1 MGGVLM
7 KKKTFSTIVL
17 IVAVTAIVALIVI
30 GGRSAAQYGLLEG
43 RVLVADNGSYLI
55 ILDDHSP
62 IKMSDHTRKGG
73 AFLDLQTG
81 DKIRILHDG
90 VLLSYPGQTGVYYV
104 RLLERG
110 STEDIPADVVESLRQ
125 LGWIRDAE

>member
-1 MGGVLM
+1 M
-7 KKKTFSTIVL
+7 KKNTVRTVIWIIALLAIAALL
-17 IVAVTAIVALIVI
+17 ILGVKSAL
-30 GGRSAAQYGLLEG
+30 RYGFLEG

-62 IKMSDHTRKGG
+62 IKMSDLTRKGG

-90 VLLSYPGQTGVYYV
+90 VLMSYPGQTGVYRI

-110 STEDIPADVVESLRQ
+110 SETDIPADVLESLRQ
-125 LGWIRDAE
+125 LGWIRETE

>member
-1 MGGVLM
+1 M
-7 KKKTFSTIVL
+7 KKKTIIAL
-17 IVAVTAIVALIVI
+17 ILTVALIALAVLLVLGI
-30 GGRSAAQYGLLEG
+30 KGAVKYGFLEG
-43 RVLVADNGSYLI
+43 RVLIADNGSYLI

-62 IKMSDHTRKGG
+62 IKMSDHSANGG

-90 VLLSYPGQTGVYYV
+90 VRESYPGQTGVYHV

-110 STEDIPADVVESLRQ
+110 DTEDIPADVVNALRQ
-125 LGWIRDAE
+125 LGWMDNAE

>member
-1 MGGVLM
+1 M
-7 KKKTFSTIVL
+7 KKKTVFTVILTVALVAVIVL
-17 IVAVTAIVALIVI
+17 LIAGI
-30 GGRSAAQYGLLEG
+30 RGSLRYGILEG

-62 IKMSDHTRKGG
+62 IRMSDQSKKGG

-90 VLLSYPGQTGVYYV
+90 VQLSYPGQTGVYWL

-110 STEDIPADVVESLRQ
+110 TGDEIPCDVLDSLEQ
-125 LGWIRDAE
+125 MGWIRSAE

>member
-1 MGGVLM
+1 M
-7 KKKTFSTIVL
+7 IVL
-17 IVAVTAIVALIVI
+17 IIVLTVAVVLLVI
-30 GGRSAAQYGLLEG
+30 GAKKAVNYGFLEG

-55 ILDDHSP
+55 ILNDHSP
-62 IKMSDHTRKGG
+62 IKMSDHSANGG

-90 VLLSYPGQTGVYYV
+90 VRESYPGQTGVYHV

-110 STEDIPADVVESLRQ
+110 DTEDIPADVVNALRQ
-125 LGWIRDAE
+125 LGWMDKAE

>member
-1 MGGVLM
+1 M
-7 KKKTFSTIVL
+7 KKKTIIAL
-17 IVAVTAIVALIVI
+17 ILTVALIALAVLLVLGI
-30 GGRSAAQYGLLEG
+30 KGAVKYGFLEG
-43 RVLVADNGSYLI
+43 RVLIADNGSYLI

-62 IKMSDHTRKGG
+62 IKMSDHSANGG

-90 VLLSYPGQTGVYYV
+90 VRESYPGQTGVYHV

-110 STEDIPADVVESLRQ
+110 YTEDIPADVVNALRQ
-125 LGWIRDAE
+125 LGWMDKAE

>member
-1 MGGVLM
+1 M
-7 KKKTFSTIVL
+7 KKKICIIVSVC
-17 IVAVTAIVALIVI
+17 VAVAVLLTFLVMASLN
-30 GGRSAAQYGLLEG
+30 YGYIEG
-43 RVLVADNGSYLI
+43 RVLIADNGAYFIVLN
-55 ILDDHSP
+55 DHSP
-62 IKMSDHTRKGG
+62 IKMSDQTRKGG

-90 VLLSYPGQTGVYYV
+90 VLLSYPGQTGVYHV

-110 STEDIPADVVESLRQ
+110 GAEDIPSDVLESLRQ

>member
-1 MGGVLM
+1 M
-7 KKKTFSTIVL
+7 KKKTIIAL
-17 IVAVTAIVALIVI
+17 ILTVALIALAVLFVLGI
-30 GGRSAAQYGLLEG
+30 KGAVKYGFLEG
-43 RVLVADNGSYLI
+43 RVLIADNGSYLI

-62 IKMSDHTRKGG
+62 IKMSDHSANGG

-90 VLLSYPGQTGVYYV
+90 VRESYPGQTGVYHV

-110 STEDIPADVVESLRQ
+110 DTEDIPADVVNALRQ
-125 LGWIRDAE
+125 LGWMDKAE

>member
-1 MGGVLM
+1 M
-7 KKKTFSTIVL
+7 KKKTI
-17 IVAVTAIVALIVI
+17 IALILT
-30 GGRSAAQYGLLEG
+30 AALIALAVLLVLGIKGAVKYGFLEG
-43 RVLVADNGSYLI
+43 RVLIADNGSYLI

-62 IKMSDHTRKGG
+62 IKMSDHSANGG

-90 VLLSYPGQTGVYYV
+90 VRESYPGQTGVYHV

-110 STEDIPADVVESLRQ
+110 DTEDIPADVVNALRQ
-125 LGWIRDAE
+125 LGWMDKAE

>member
-1 MGGVLM
+1 M
-7 KKKTFSTIVL
+7 KKKTIIAL
-17 IVAVTAIVALIVI
+17 ILTVALIALAVLLVL
-30 GGRSAAQYGLLEG
+30 GVKGAVKYGFLEG
-43 RVLVADNGSYLI
+43 RVLIADNGSYLI

-62 IKMSDHTRKGG
+62 IKMSDHSANGG

-90 VLLSYPGQTGVYYV
+90 VRESYPGQTGVYHV

-110 STEDIPADVVESLRQ
+110 DTEDIPADVVNALRQ
-125 LGWIRDAE
+125 LGWMDKAE

>member
-1 MGGVLM
+1 M
-7 KKKTFSTIVL
+7 KKKTIIAL
-17 IVAVTAIVALIVI
+17 ILTVALIALAVLLVLGI
-30 GGRSAAQYGLLEG
+30 KGAVKYGFLEG
-43 RVLVADNGSYLI
+43 RVLIADNGSYLI

-62 IKMSDHTRKGG
+62 IKMSDHSANGG

-90 VLLSYPGQTGVYYV
+90 VRESYPGQTGVYHV

-110 STEDIPADVVESLRQ
+110 DTEDIPADVVNALRQ
-125 LGWIRDAE
+125 LGWMDKAE

>member
-1 MGGVLM
+1 M
-7 KKKTFSTIVL
+7 KKKTFFTIVL
-17 IVAVTAIVALIVI
+17 VAVLTAVAVLLVL
-30 GGRSAAQYGLLEG
+30 GARKAVNYGFLEG

-62 IKMSDHTRKGG
+62 IKMSDQTRKGG

-81 DKIRILHDG
+81 DKIRIFHNG
-90 VLLSYPGQTGVYYV
+90 VRLSYPGQTGVYHI

-110 STEDIPADVVESLRQ
+110 SAEDIPSDVLESLRQ
-125 LGWIRDAE
+125 LGWIREPQ

>member
-1 MGGVLM
+1 MHM
-7 KKKTFSTIVL
+7 KKKRL
-17 IVAVTAIVALIVI
+17 LAVVWTVALIAI
-30 GGRSAAQYGLLEG
+30 AASLIFGIKSALRYGFIEG

-62 IKMSDHTRKGG
+62 IKMSDLTRKGG

-90 VLLSYPGQTGVYYV
+90 IRLSYPGQTGVYRI

-110 STEDIPADVVESLRQ
+110 SEADIPADIWDSLRQ
-125 LGWIRDAE
+125 LGWVRESE

>member
-1 MGGVLM
+1 M
-7 KKKTFSTIVL
+7 KKKTFFMIIL
-17 IVAVTAIVALIVI
+17 IVALTAMAVLMVI
-30 GGRSAAQYGLLEG
+30 GAKKAVNYGFLEG

-62 IKMSDHTRKGG
+62 IKMSDHSAKGG

-81 DKIRILHDG
+81 DKIRVLHDG
-90 VLLSYPGQTGVYYV
+90 VRESYPGQTGVYHV

-110 STEDIPADVVESLRQ
+110 SMEDIPADVVNALRQ
-125 LGWIRDAE
+125 LGWMDKAE

>member
-1 MGGVLM
+1 M
-7 KKKTFSTIVL
+7 KKKTFFTIVL
-17 IVAVTAIVALIVI
+17 VAVLTAVAVLLVL
-30 GGRSAAQYGLLEG
+30 GARKAVNYGFLEG

-62 IKMSDHTRKGG
+62 IKMSDQTRKGG

-81 DKIRILHDG
+81 DKIRIFHNG
-90 VLLSYPGQTGVYYV
+90 VRLSYPGQTGVYHI

-110 STEDIPADVVESLRQ
+110 SAEDIPLDVLESLRQ
-125 LGWIRDAE
+125 LGWIREPQ